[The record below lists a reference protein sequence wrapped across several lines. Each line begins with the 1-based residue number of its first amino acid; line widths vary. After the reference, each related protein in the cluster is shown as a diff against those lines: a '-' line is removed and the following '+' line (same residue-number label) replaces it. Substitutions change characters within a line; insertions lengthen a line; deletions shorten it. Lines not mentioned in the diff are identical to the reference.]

1 MRNANTEDLFV
12 VCALVFSRSCE
23 FDRLA
28 ILDCG
33 ILKVEAALRANPKS
47 YGAWYHRKWLLNQK
61 LTPVD
66 SKREFGLLDK
76 LLKVDARNFHG
87 WNYRR

>member
-1 MRNANTEDLFV
+1 MLLGSAFARNQVHVCV
-12 VCALVFSRSCE
+12 VDCLMILSCE
-23 FDRLA
+23 
-28 ILDCG
+28 
-33 ILKVEAALRANPKS
+33 ILKVESALRANPKS